1 MIYLFSGDDTKKKVF
16 AYEEFLKTL
25 PEGMPV
31 FFINKNDFDPVQ
43 IESFYSGASLF
54 AAKSAV
60 VLRDILAEPARNASR
75 SDVGGDEIQEFI
87 LSKLPLLGES
97 QNTFIFIEGKLKK
110 PALDAFKNLSRLPAG
125 SRAELNIFELPKA
138 KKEKYDNFLV
148 ANAFAARDKFHT
160 WLYFRQAVDLGVSLD
175 ELAGVLF
182 WKIKDMLLRQNFSK
196 WKEGELKNFAARIS
210 YLLPGARKQGPE
222 AESALEQF
230 LLEAF

>member
-1 MIYLFSGDDTKKKVF
+1 MNSMPSGV
-16 AYEEFLKTL
+16 EI
-25 PEGMPV
+25 
-31 FFINKNDFDPVQ
+31 FFINRNDFNKTQ

-75 SDVGGDEIQEFI
+75 SDVGGDEIQEVI
-87 LSKLPLLGES
+87 LSKLPPFS
-97 QNTFIFIEGKLKK
+97 QSQKTFIFIEGKLKK
-110 PALDAFKNLSRLPAG
+110 PVLDAFKNLSRLPAG

-182 WKIKDMLLRQNFSK
+182 CKIKDILLRQNFSK
-196 WKEGELKNFAARIS
+196 
-210 YLLPGARKQGPE
+210 
-222 AESALEQF
+222 
-230 LLEAF
+230 